1 MSSIPWLEDLEYL
14 STFERVFLVLI
25 VIIGSMATGFA
36 LDAPRS
42 QAGLAARDIGGS
54 AACSQLW
61 ARAAP
66 ARVVDEM
73 RPF

>member
-1 MSSIPWLEDLEYL
+1 
-14 STFERVFLVLI
+14 

-54 AACSQLW
+54 ADCSQLW